1 MICGTRLDN
10 SPKLTK
16 SNKTFKKMNIPQ
28 LVERK
33 FLRSTDQP
41 ITAPLYEIVIA
52 RNGVFKR
59 AKRWEMTASVE
70 LSSFSVQIPE
80 LAVGFALVQLT
91 EKIPALIF
99 EEILA
104 HAQNSTDAANFT
116 ENLYAVCWNEKES
129 NYFWEEISLSRNFGS
144 TLARD
149 DSPAYQNAILEIH
162 THPPNCR
169 NFSGQDNLDE
179 SGKFRLFG
187 ILVDI
192 HSAKPLIRLRVGVY
206 DSFWEIPVETVSAT
220 QPENLADLVK
230 EKNERLAEI
239 YQNLE
244 RQEITY
250 ICAEDYQFSQNQ
262 IYIENL

>member
-1 MICGTRLDN
+1 
-10 SPKLTK
+10 
-16 SNKTFKKMNIPQ
+16 MNIPT

-33 FLRSTDQP
+33 FLRFSDQP

-59 AKRWEMTASVE
+59 AKRREMTASVE
-70 LSSFSVQIPE
+70 LSAFTIKIPE
-80 LAVGFALVQLT
+80 LASGVAIVELT
-91 EKIPALIF
+91 EKISARIF
-99 EEILA
+99 QEILA

-116 ENLYAVCWNEKES
+116 ENLYAVYWNEETS
-129 NYFWEEISLSRNFGS
+129 DFAWEEISRHRNFGS
-144 TLARD
+144 TIAMD
-149 DSPAYQNAILEIH
+149 ESPAYQNAILEIH

-206 DSFWEIPVETVSAT
+206 DSFWEIPVETVSAMP
-220 QPENLADLVK
+220 PENLTDLVK
-230 EKNERLAEI
+230 QEKEQLEEI

-244 RQEITY
+244 QQEITY

>member
-1 MICGTRLDN
+1 
-10 SPKLTK
+10 
-16 SNKTFKKMNIPQ
+16 MNIPQ

-33 FLRSTDQP
+33 FLRSTNQP
-41 ITAPLYEIVIA
+41 VTAPLYEVVIA

-59 AKRWEMTASVE
+59 AKRREMTASVE

-80 LAVGFALVQLT
+80 LAVGVALVQLT
-91 EKIPALIF
+91 EKIPARIF

-104 HAQNSTDAANFT
+104 HARNSTDAANFT
-116 ENLYAVCWNEKES
+116 ENLYAVFWNEETG
-129 NYFWEEISLSRNFGS
+129 NYSWEEISRHRNFGS
-144 TLARD
+144 TIGRD
-149 DSPAYQNAILEIH
+149 DSAAYQNAVLEIH

-169 NFSGQDNLDE
+169 NFSGQDNRDE

-187 ILVDI
+187 ILIDI
-192 HSAKPLIRLRVGVY
+192 HSAKPLIRLRVGIY
-206 DSFWEIPVETVSAT
+206 DSFWEIPVETVAEVM
-220 QPENLADLVK
+220 PENLTDLVK
-230 EKNERLAEI
+230 QEKEQLEEI

-250 ICAEDYQFSQNQ
+250 LCAEDYQFSPNQ